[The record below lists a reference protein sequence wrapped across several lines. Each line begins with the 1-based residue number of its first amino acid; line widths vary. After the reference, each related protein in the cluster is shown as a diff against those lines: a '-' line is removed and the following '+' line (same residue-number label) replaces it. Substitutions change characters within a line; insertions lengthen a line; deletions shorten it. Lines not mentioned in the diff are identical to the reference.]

1 VLHPALLPGAR
12 RLLFGIRTERPT
24 AVDGDVGHVDG
35 FLVDDDSWDLPNVVV
50 NTLRWWRSN
59 RVLVPTEWIA
69 WMSWGSSARC
79 TSIFPSSGS

>member
-35 FLVDDDSWDLPNVVV
+35 FLVDDDS
-50 NTLRWWRSN
+50 
-59 RVLVPTEWIA
+59 
-69 WMSWGSSARC
+69 
-79 TSIFPSSGS
+79 